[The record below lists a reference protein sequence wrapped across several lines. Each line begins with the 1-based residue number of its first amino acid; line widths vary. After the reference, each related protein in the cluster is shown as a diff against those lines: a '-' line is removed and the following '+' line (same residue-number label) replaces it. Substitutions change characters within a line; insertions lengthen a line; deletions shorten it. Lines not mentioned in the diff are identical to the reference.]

1 MAKMQVDKVL
11 IRDLAALLDE
21 TNLTEI
27 EVEEGDRRIRVSR
40 ASSAYAPQYTAAPQA
55 SVALV
60 AVSSEASVEAVALEK
75 ANTVHSP
82 MVGTVYTSPEPDLP
96 PFVEV
101 GDIVKEG
108 QTLLIVEAMKVM
120 NPIPAPKGG
129 TVKKILVADAQPIEF
144 GEPLMIIE

>member
-1 MAKMQVDKVL
+1 MAKMQVDKGL

-27 EVEEGDRRIRVSR
+27 EVEEGDRRIRVAR
-40 ASSAYAPQYTAAPQA
+40 GGTGGVTHFLPTAEPPA
-55 SVALV
+55 
-60 AVSSEASVEAVALEK
+60 AVVVEAVVAEPALDK
-75 ANTVHSP
+75 ANLVTSP
-82 MVGTVYTSPEPDLP
+82 MVGTVYTAPEPDMA
-96 PFVEV
+96 PFVQV
-101 GDIVKEG
+101 GDLVKEG

-129 TVKKILVADAQPIEF
+129 TVKQIIVANAQPIEF

>member
-1 MAKMQVDKVL
+1 MAKMQVDKGL

-27 EVEEGDRRIRVSR
+27 EVEEGDRRIRVARGGAGVSQPTH
-40 ASSAYAPQYTAAPQA
+40 YIPAAEPA
-55 SVALV
+55 ATMM
-60 AVSSEASVEAVALEK
+60 AEAVMAEAALDK
-75 ANTVHSP
+75 ANLVTSP
-82 MVGTVYTSPEPDLP
+82 MVGTVYTAAEPDMP
-96 PFVEV
+96 PFVQV

-129 TVKKILVADAQPIEF
+129 TVKKIIIVNAQPIEF

>member
-40 ASSAYAPQYTAAPQA
+40 ASSVHAPQYVQAPQA

-60 AVSSEASVEAVALEK
+60 SVSSETSVETVALEK

-101 GDIVKEG
+101 GDVVKEG